1 MNPVYCPREFCI
13 LIKYASMKKSFI
25 VETEDRDSSARAGL
39 IRTLHGTI
47 PTPAFAPVASQG
59 TVKGLTHDQVT
70 ALGAHLILCN
80 SYHLFL
86 RPGAEAVRAMGGL
99 HAFISW
105 PKPILTDS
113 GGFQIYSLGPL
124 AKVRRDG
131 VAFASH
137 LDGTKLFLTPGDVLD
152 IQLNLGSDIM
162 MVLDHF
168 VPFASAEAKVREAV
182 ETTIRW
188 AGRARDAFRE
198 RETGAH
204 LWAITQGGVNADLRQ
219 RCTAELVAM
228 DFDGYAIGGLGL
240 GEAKSQLQETLERSD
255 AWLPRDK
262 PRYLMGMGYLSD
274 ILEAVERGVDLFDC
288 VLPTRNARNG
298 SLFTRRG
305 VITIKNKKYADDL
318 RPIDEDCSCP
328 TCRRYSRAYLRHL
341 YERKEITSA
350 VLNTIHNLHFYLDFF
365 AEMRQSIQSHSFQRF
380 KLNQMN
386 TLKEVKR

>member
-1 MNPVYCPREFCI
+1 MTKAFQLEAV
-13 LIKYASMKKSFI
+13 
-25 VETEDRDSSARAGL
+25 DRRSSARAGRL
-39 IRTLHGTI
+39 RTPHGEI

-59 TVKGLTHDQVT
+59 SVKGLTHDQVA
-70 ALGAHLILCN
+70 ALGAQMILCN

-86 RPGAEAVRAMGGL
+86 RPGSRTIREMGGL

-137 LDGTKLFLTPGDVLD
+137 LDGSKLFLTPADVLD
-152 IQLNLGSDIM
+152 IQLDLGSDIM

-168 VPFASAEAKVREAV
+168 VPFASPENKVRESV
-182 ETTIRW
+182 ETTLRW
-188 AGRARDAFRE
+188 AGRTREAFRG

-204 LWAITQGGVNADLRQ
+204 LWAISQGGVSAELRR
-219 RCTAELVAM
+219 RCTEELVAM

-240 GEAKSQLQETLERSD
+240 GEPKSQLLETLERSD

-298 SLFTRRG
+298 SLFTRQG
-305 VITIKNKKYADDL
+305 IVTIKNRKYADDL
-318 RPIDEDCSCP
+318 RPLDEECACP

-341 YERKEITSA
+341 YERKEITAA

-365 AEMRQSIQSHSFQRF
+365 KEMRQSIESQSFQRF
-380 KLNQMN
+380 KLNQLN
-386 TLKEVKR
+386 TLKDVKR

>member
-1 MNPVYCPREFCI
+1 
-13 LIKYASMKKSFI
+13 MKKRFI
-25 VETEDRDSSARAGL
+25 VETTAAGSSARAGI
-39 IRTLHGTI
+39 IRTPHGDI

-59 TVKGLTHDQVT
+59 AVKGLTHDQVT

-113 GGFQIYSLGPL
+113 GGFQIYSLEPL

-137 LDGTKLFLTPGDVLD
+137 LDGSKLFLTPEDVVD
-152 IQLNLGSDIM
+152 IQALLGSDIM

-168 VPFASAEAKVREAV
+168 VPFASPESKVREAV

-188 AGRARDAFRE
+188 AGRAREAFRK
-198 RETGAH
+198 RESRAH
-204 LWAITQGGVNADLRQ
+204 LWAIAQGGVIPELRR
-219 RCTAELVAM
+219 RCAEELRDM
-228 DFDGYAIGGLGL
+228 DFDGYAVGGLGI
-240 GEAKSQLQETLERSD
+240 GEAKAQLHKTLEQSD
-255 AWLPRDK
+255 ALLPKDK
-262 PRYLMGMGYLSD
+262 PRYLMGMGYPAD
-274 ILEAVERGVDLFDC
+274 ILEAVDRGIDLFDC

-305 VITIKNKKYADDL
+305 VVTIKNRKYADDL
-318 RPIDEDCSCP
+318 RPIDEDCGCP

-350 VLNTIHNLHFYLDFF
+350 VLNTTHNLHFYLDFF
-365 AEMRQSIQSHSFQRF
+365 KEMRQSIQSHSFQQF
-380 KLNQMN
+380 KLNLMN
-386 TLKEVKR
+386 TLKEVNR